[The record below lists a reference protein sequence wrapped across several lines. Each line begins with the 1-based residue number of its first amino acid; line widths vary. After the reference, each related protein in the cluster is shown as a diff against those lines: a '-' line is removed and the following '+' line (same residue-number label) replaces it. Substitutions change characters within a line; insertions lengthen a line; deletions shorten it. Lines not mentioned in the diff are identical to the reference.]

1 MSKPNSYLTPAERR
15 GWACGFASSGSR
27 NEARSPFLAIRQGGI
42 VHYSILNRYP
52 WLYSF

>member
-15 GWACGFASSGSR
+15 GWARGLASSVSR
-27 NEARSPFLAIRQGGI
+27 DEARSSFFAVRQGGI